1 LRKVLVIYITSLMLC
16 DITDMSIGNS
26 GRIVIEI
33 EPDLKQELHKALRQ
47 EGLNLKAW
55 FLENAEEFLAERGQ
69 LRLALQDPNE
79 PRSE

>member
-1 LRKVLVIYITSLMLC
+1 
-16 DITDMSIGNS
+16 MSIGSS

-33 EPDLKQELHKALRQ
+33 EPDLKQELHKALRK

-69 LRLALQDPNE
+69 LQLALQDPNE

>member
-1 LRKVLVIYITSLMLC
+1 
-16 DITDMSIGNS
+16 MSIGNS

-55 FLENAEEFLAERGQ
+55 FLENAEKFLAERGQ
-69 LRLALQDPNE
+69 LQLALPDPNDSG
-79 PRSE
+79 SE